1 MVLIGLREGEL
12 MVIAKLIQ
20 ILCGFVL
27 AMLGI
32 IFAIHSNEH
41 YTLGLLI
48 CFGGTVGILRGLS
61 YGNA

>member
-1 MVLIGLREGEL
+1 

-61 YGNA
+61 HGNA